1 MALRLAVLA
10 CLVAVSSSMTVN
22 DPPEAGPALDAVEQ
36 ALNNIVQS
44 THLPASM
51 MAAAKKAVVNVEDT
65 VHFLESAKGKALT
78 KEARGAKV
86 MAAVK
91 QLQDLQVEFQK
102 TGEAKVEDKQAELM
116 KELEQKK
123 AELAKEM
130 KMMKVLNLEKS
141 LAEKKLKLENLIEAK
156 QAEQAHKEDAK
167 TIADRE
173 EMIANVL
180 KLAKDVQSSKGA
192 NSSMTHA
199 VKNVAETNPKLLAQV
214 STYLQGRMKTLS
226 GNMVDV
232 DASMKKREDEI
243 NATLTEAG
251 SKAEATEMKK
261 SKAMLD
267 MLVKKEKRQYKK
279 MRAGLQSEYNELDTA
294 MKSINKGD
302 VAGLSKVMTHMQSEM
317 KKAKSH
323 KFLY

>member
-1 MALRLAVLA
+1 
-10 CLVAVSSSMTVN
+10 MTVY

-36 ALNNIVQS
+36 ALNNIVKS
-44 THLPASM
+44 SHLPASM
-51 MAAAKKAVVNVEDT
+51 MAAAKKAVANVEDT

-91 QLQDLQVEFQK
+91 QLQDLQTEWQK
-102 TGEAKVEDKQAELM
+102 TGEAKVADKKAEMM
-116 KELEQKK
+116 KELEAKK
-123 AELAKEM
+123 AELAKDM
-130 KMMKVLNLEKS
+130 KMMKVLTLEKA
-141 LAEKKLKLENLIEAK
+141 LAEKKLKLQNLIEAK

-192 NSSMTHA
+192 KASMTHA
-199 VKNVAETNPKLLAQV
+199 VKNVAETNPKLMAQV

-226 GNMVDV
+226 GNMAAV

-243 NATLTEAG
+243 KATLGLKASVTEPG
-251 SKAEATEMKK
+251 SKADAEEMKK

-279 MRAGLQSEYNELDTA
+279 MRAGFQSEYNELDTA
-294 MKSINKGD
+294 MKSIKTGD

-317 KKAKSH
+317 KAKSH

>member
-1 MALRLAVLA
+1 MY
-10 CLVAVSSSMTVN
+10 

-36 ALNNIVQS
+36 ALNKIVQS

-51 MAAAKKAVVNVEDT
+51 MAAAKKAVANVEDT

-78 KEARGAKV
+78 KAARGAKV

-91 QLQDLQVEFQK
+91 QLEDLQTEWQK
-102 TGEAKVEDKQAELM
+102 TGKAKVADRKAELM
-116 KELEQKK
+116 KELEEKK
-123 AELAKEM
+123 AMLAKDM
-130 KMMKVLNLEKS
+130 KMMKVLNLEKA
-141 LAEKKLKLENLIEAK
+141 LAEKKLKLQNLIEAK

-167 TIADRE
+167 TIADRD

-180 KLAKDVQSSKGA
+180 KLAKDVESSKGA
-192 NSSMTHA
+192 KASMTHA
-199 VKNVAETNPKLLAQV
+199 VKNVAETNPKLIAQV

-226 GNMVDV
+226 GNMATV

-243 NATLTEAG
+243 NATLTEVG
-251 SKAEATEMKK
+251 SKADAFSVAEMKK

-294 MKSINKGD
+294 MNSIKKGD
-302 VAGLSKVMTHMQSEM
+302 VAGLSKVMTHLQSEM
-317 KKAKSH
+317 KAKSH